1 MGEIVIVVDQSGLN
15 FAKKLKS
22 NEKIL
27 IDNVFDCKDL
37 ECIVHMSK
45 QMIKQIIFR
54 IDYIIL
60 LYYYYYIIYIIFG
73 DVYYSILLSLV

>member
-37 ECIVHMSK
+37 ECIVYTSK
-45 QMIKQIIFR
+45 QMIKQIIIR
-54 IDYIIL
+54 IDYIWWCL
-60 LYYYYYIIYIIFG
+60 LQHFTQFSVG
-73 DVYYSILLSLV
+73 ENRLKGNNN